1 MIKTILSSFGMA
13 FQSIRSRFFH
23 TILSVLGI
31 IVGVAALVATLSL
44 IDGMEEYANR
54 MITETT
60 SLKAVMVESETHEQ
74 VNNIRVRKDSI
85 AYFSYA
91 DSKSLQVAI
100 DVPNQ
105 LYLKNR
111 SNHIFK
117 FTGNPNPLAAYRY
130 HSNEVYRETE
140 ELTKGRFLS
149 EADLEA
155 KSPVAVVNL
164 AFAQLIDSVQTDQV
178 IGKSILDQDSV
189 AYEIVGIL
197 TPEEA
202 DLPKVY
208 LPISRLSSAQLAQH
222 PPRVVFEAEKVQDVP
237 AIKAQT
243 LAWLEDRFGARAKSF
258 TVFDN
263 GFRVKQA
270 NEGFLIF
277 RVIMGM
283 IVGLSVFVGGIGVM
297 NVLLISVSERTSE
310 IGIRKA
316 IGASKST
323 IVTQFLS
330 ESIAVSIFGSFIGL
344 LLGMILAMLAL
355 PVLKMVADVPF
366 SVSFTVNTMLLIAV
380 ISVLIGV
387 VFGTYPALK
396 ASRLD
401 PVVAIQRAP

>member
-44 IDGMEEYANR
+44 IDGMEEYANT
-54 MITETT
+54 MITQTT

-85 AYFSYA
+85 AYLSYA
-91 DSKSLQVAI
+91 DSKSLEAAI
-100 DVPNQ
+100 AAPKQ
-105 LYLKNR
+105 LYFKNR

-117 FTGNPNPLAAYRY
+117 SEGSLSPLAAYRY

-149 EADLEA
+149 EGDLAE
-155 KSPVAVVNL
+155 KRPVAVVNL
-164 AFAQLIDSVQTDQV
+164 AFAQLIDSVQTEAV
-178 IGKSILDQDSV
+178 IGKRILDQDSV
-189 AYEIVGIL
+189 AFEIIGIL
-197 TPEEA
+197 TPKED

-208 LPISRLSSAQLAQH
+208 LPISRLSSMALAQN
-222 PPRVVFEAEKVQDVP
+222 PPRIIFEAEKVQDVP
-237 AIKAQT
+237 AIKEQT
-243 LAWLEDRFGARAKSF
+243 LAWLESRFGTQAKSF
-258 TVFDN
+258 AVFDN

-316 IGASKST
+316 IGASKGT

-344 LLGMILAMLAL
+344 LLGMALAMLAI
-355 PVLKMVADVPF
+355 PILKMIADVPF
-366 SVSFTVNTMLLIAV
+366 SVSFTANTMFLIAI